1 MERFPRNT
9 RSTLLPVRAVSPEEA
24 AFMLGVGRS
33 SVYKLIKR
41 HSLMARKAGRRTVI
55 LTSEIERYLA
65 ALPALKTAG

>member
-1 MERFPRNT
+1 
-9 RSTLLPVRAVSPEEA
+9 
-24 AFMLGVGRS
+24 MLGVGRS